1 MESVNKISSILTLFH
16 CFISIR
22 LGGLLS
28 KLIRK
33 IVKYFP
39 INNIDNMN
47 KKSTNTSTDL
57 SFVSF

>member
-1 MESVNKISSILTLFH
+1 MESINKISSIPTLFH
-16 CFISIR
+16 SLIFIR

-28 KLIRK
+28 KLMRK

-47 KKSTNTSTDL
+47 KKSTNIHPQL
-57 SFVSF
+57 